1 MARKSFFERM
11 EREIDFQHEYE
22 KMDDIILNDTVG
34 HDTLYEYI
42 ALNFERWKE
51 RRNFASFD
59 ELRKHFDFTY
69 GKGDWV
75 TNYKKIPTASVNNI
89 DTFLLYCEMMVNMF
103 DGIVFPYAVTTICRK
118 AQMIVDIMLYDL
130 DKLNH
135 EFKDLDDGRIIIV
148 QKDAGVTA
156 VADIVEQALADA
168 IVEYNHYLLKGNI
181 EKKKSILK
189 MVADALEPKRS
200 ELDQINKSFTS
211 DLFFMVNNMNIRHNN
226 CDNTDI
232 KTYNST
238 FASLS
243 PKDVEAWYDDIF
255 QQELMAFLILEQK
268 KRNARIEAFK
278 KNMKK

>member
-42 ALNFERWKE
+42 ASNFERWKE

-135 EFKDLDDGRIIIV
+135 EFRDLDDGRIIIV

-168 IVEYNHYLLKGNI
+168 IVEYNHYLLKGEI

-189 MVADALEPKRS
+189 RIADALEPKRS

-226 CDNTDI
+226 CDNTDS
-232 KTYNST
+232 KTYNSA